1 MSLRIALASG
11 VPLAATVRLLQDA
24 GLSLAPLQDPQHG
37 VVTVLDDGTMIILAA
52 ADDVPLFVERG
63 SVDVGF
69 VGKEVL
75 EEQEHEVYELLDL
88 RVGLA
93 RMVFALPSSAP
104 REWWDRAVRSRV
116 RVATKFPETVRRY
129 FEAGGRQVDV
139 VALHSAVESAPGLGL
154 ADGIVD
160 LVRTGRTLVKAG
172 LEEREVLG
180 RCSQRL
186 IAGRAAHALR
196 AAEIG
201 PLCDRLRELVEAGRG
216 EDVT

>member
-24 GLSLAPLQDPQHG
+24 GFPLTPLQDPQHG
-37 VVTVLDDGTMIILAA
+37 VATVLDDGTTIVVAA

-93 RMVFALPSSAP
+93 RMVFALPSGAP

-139 VALHSAVESAPGLGL
+139 IALHSAVESAPGLGL

-172 LEEREVLG
+172 LEEREVLA

-201 PLCDRLRELVEAGRG
+201 PLCDRLRELVERGRG
-216 EDVT
+216 EEVA

>member
-24 GLSLAPLQDPQHG
+24 GLPLAALHDSQHG
-37 VVTVLDDGTMIILAA
+37 AVNVLDDGTMVLIAA

-75 EEQEHEVYELLDL
+75 EEQEYEVYELLDL
-88 RVGLA
+88 RVGRS
-93 RMVFALPSSAP
+93 RMVFALPPAAP
-104 REWWDRAVRSRV
+104 KEWWDQAGRSRV
-116 RVATKFPETVRRY
+116 RVATEFPETVRRY
-129 FEAGGRQVDV
+129 FEESGRQVDV
-139 VALHSAVESAPGLGL
+139 VALHSAVESALGLGL

-160 LVRTGRTLVKAG
+160 LIRSGRTLVKAG
-172 LEEREVLG
+172 LEEREELAH
-180 RCSQRL
+180 CSQRL

-201 PLCDRLRELVEAGRG
+201 PLCDRLRELVERG
-216 EDVT
+216 HGKEVA